1 MNVFICDDNI
11 QSLDIW
17 LGVEWMK
24 IRVDVVSLFS
34 SNKGQWLLVHLMV
47 DPKEWHHCQ
56 NKPLSIYMTVYC
68 DTDCINIH
76 SSNNA
81 FVFVFVFF
89 HTSFPSNFS
98 LLLENNFLQDNNLI
112 LV

>member
-1 MNVFICDDNI
+1 
-11 QSLDIW
+11 
-17 LGVEWMK
+17 
-24 IRVDVVSLFS
+24 
-34 SNKGQWLLVHLMV
+34 
-47 DPKEWHHCQ
+47 
-56 NKPLSIYMTVYC
+56 MTVYC

-76 SSNNA
+76 SSNSA